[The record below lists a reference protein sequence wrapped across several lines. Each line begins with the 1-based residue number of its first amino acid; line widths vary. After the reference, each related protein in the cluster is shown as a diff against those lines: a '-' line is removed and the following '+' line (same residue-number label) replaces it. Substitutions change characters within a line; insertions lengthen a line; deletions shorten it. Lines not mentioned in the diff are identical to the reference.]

1 MLYYK
6 GSAFATADTIVMDS
20 SNINYSRRTNN
31 YTPKVQSQDIDGD
44 GIIDVP
50 ATAALPGY
58 ENLTFPE
65 QLNAVLWYRQ
75 NCKKSNLR
83 HIRLLIRGLTICLF
97 PGKMDRYGNGYNK
110 LIG

>member
-1 MLYYK
+1 
-6 GSAFATADTIVMDS
+6 MDS
-20 SNINYSRRTNN
+20 SNISYSRRTNN

-75 NCKKSNLR
+75 NCKKIELTAYTF
-83 HIRLLIRGLTICLF
+83 IDPVLTICLF
-97 PGKMDRYGNGYNK
+97 SREDG
-110 LIG
+110 